1 MALAENKKAL
11 FDYEILEKLEA
22 GLVLTGYE
30 TKAIK
35 SGNMSLKGAYV
46 VFQNT
51 TPYLINAHIGLY
63 KPAGKIPDYD
73 PERSRKLLLKKSEM
87 RYLRGKFE
95 EKGLTIVPLKVYT
108 KNRFIKVEIGI
119 GRGKKLFDKR
129 ETIKKRDTKKE
140 IQRTLKSARI

>member
-11 FDYEILEKLEA
+11 FDYEILEKIEA

-46 VFQNT
+46 VFQNN

-63 KPAGKIPDYD
+63 KPAGKIADYD

-140 IQRTLKSARI
+140 IQRTLKSAKI